1 MSHDFTR
8 RELLKNGSMLA
19 IGLAAPAWLSSIARA
34 DVIKRGM
41 GKNID
46 PDGVLVVI
54 QLSGG
59 NDGLNTVVPWADA
72 NYYKLRP
79 TLGHAADKVLKLN
92 ESMGLHPVMT
102 GFETLYKEGKVAI
115 IQGVGYPQANR
126 SHFKSMDIWHQA
138 SPDTSLSRGW
148 IGRHLDHVDPAKLNP
163 VYALG
168 LSNDKPRAL
177 DSEKV
182 SVPCFASLA
191 DIQAMVGDLES
202 EQMLRD
208 ISSGAVNADQK
219 VIQAANKSALD
230 AMVELRDRLAKF
242 APKETYGDSS
252 FGSGLKQVAQLIA
265 TSPNTRVVYLSAGGF
280 DTHAKQLPDQEKL
293 LGGFSAAI
301 LAFQRELEAIGKA
314 DKVTVMVFS
323 EFGRRSYENAS
334 GGTDHGA
341 AAPMFMIGKNVKGG
355 MYGKNPNLTD
365 LADGD
370 IKFGID
376 FRQVYATALDQ
387 WMGGDSGVTLGG
399 KFDHIPLLKV

>member
-1 MSHDFTR
+1 MSHDVTR
-8 RELLKNGSMLA
+8 RDLLKKGGMIA
-19 IGLAAPAWLSSIARA
+19 VGLAAPAWLSSIARA

-46 PDGVLVVI
+46 PDGILVVV
-54 QLSGG
+54 QLTGG
-59 NDGLNTVVPWADA
+59 NDGLNTVVPFADP

-79 TLGHAADKVLKLN
+79 TLGIPADKALRLN
-92 ESMGLHPVMT
+92 ATMGLHPSLT
-102 GFETLYKEGKVAI
+102 GLETLYKEGKVAI

-138 SPDTSLSRGW
+138 SPDTSLARGW
-148 IGRHLDHVDPAKLNP
+148 IGRHLDHVDPKKLNP

-177 DSEKV
+177 DSAKV

-230 AMVELRDRLAKF
+230 AMVELRDRLSKF
-242 APKETYGDSS
+242 TPVGSYGDST
-252 FGSGLKQVAQLIA
+252 FGNGLKQVAQLVA
-265 TSPNTRVVYLSAGGF
+265 TSPNTRVIYLSAGGF
-280 DTHAKQLPDQEKL
+280 DTHAKQLTDHEKL
-293 LGGFSAAI
+293 MTGFNQAI
-301 LAFQRELEAIGKA
+301 LAFQRELETIGKA
-314 DKVTVMVFS
+314 DKVTVLVFS

-341 AAPMFMIGKNVKGG
+341 AAPMFVIGKNVKGG
-355 MYGKNPNLTD
+355 FYGKDPNLTD
-365 LADGD
+365 LTDGD
-370 IKFGID
+370 IKYGID
-376 FRQVYATALDQ
+376 FRQVYATTLDQ
-387 WMGGDSGVTLGG
+387 WMGGDSGAVLGG
-399 KFDHIPLLKV
+399 KFENLPILKV